1 MIFSSN
7 IHFQIIKFV
16 RYFIE
21 IICKASVNI
30 VGETDK
36 HASYFFLKLWN
47 FKQLDVKP

>member
-30 VGETDK
+30 VGETGINMLVIF
-36 HASYFFLKLWN
+36 S
-47 FKQLDVKP
+47 